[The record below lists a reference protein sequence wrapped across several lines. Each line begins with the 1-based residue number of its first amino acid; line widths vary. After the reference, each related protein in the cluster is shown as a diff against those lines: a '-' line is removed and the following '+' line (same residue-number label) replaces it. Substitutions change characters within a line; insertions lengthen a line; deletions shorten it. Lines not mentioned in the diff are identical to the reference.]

1 MVCVVV
7 VGVGMAGRVRIHD
20 LGTPDRSGETQ
31 DLHIVGFVSRQEL
44 GEINGV
50 RQISLE
56 DALSSPEVQAVII
69 CTENQRHEELVRRS
83 LSAGK
88 HVCVEYPLALSASTA
103 QELFKLADTVGKVL
117 HVEHIELLTS
127 QYKMLKQ
134 QVAGREPQEGHLDF
148 TGKPLCEKKSG
159 FLAFSGVTRVTWFV
173 DLFGE
178 LSVEKAMLETCP
190 EQQNTKLTAHL
201 LTANNKRLTW
211 VEERGEGL
219 MRSKQMRISFTDGS
233 CMESLPQGP
242 GGSEFLF
249 MQDLSL
255 FARKLRAGAPFPD
268 SEHAERRRILHCLQL
283 ATDIQ
288 RHCMQ
293 LA

>member
-1 MVCVVV
+1 MTLAPRT
-7 VGVGMAGRVRIHD
+7 GQARHKIFTLLD
-20 LGTPDRSGETQ
+20 LSHGK
-31 DLHIVGFVSRQEL
+31 
-44 GEINGV
+44 
-50 RQISLE
+50 SLE
-56 DALSSPEVQAVII
+56 RSTEYGRSRWRMPCPAQRFRQSSSA
-69 CTENQRHEELVRRS
+69 RRIR
-83 LSAGK
+83 
-88 HVCVEYPLALSASTA
+88 
-103 QELFKLADTVGKVL
+103 GKVL

>member
-148 TGKPLCEKKSG
+148 TGNTLLLHYG